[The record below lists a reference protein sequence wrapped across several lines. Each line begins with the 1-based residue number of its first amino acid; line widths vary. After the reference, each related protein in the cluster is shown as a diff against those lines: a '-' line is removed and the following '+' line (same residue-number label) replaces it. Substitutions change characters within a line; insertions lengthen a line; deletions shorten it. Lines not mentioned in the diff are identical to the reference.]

1 MSVIAYIGLGSNMG
15 DKTANCQTAVE
26 HLAEAGR
33 IVSVSSFYYTEP
45 VGYKEQEDFI
55 NAVAGLETNCSPS
68 ELLSICHAIE
78 DRLGRR
84 RTVRWGPRTVDL
96 DILLFGDLVV
106 NRPDLIIPHPLMALR
121 RFVLAPLVEIAPA
134 VRHPVLNKT
143 MIQLLGEL
151 QNSQTVMKLQARER
165 STMTPK
171 PDIRPARYIVTEGP
185 IGVGKTSLTMLLAEE
200 LGARLILE
208 QAEENPFLT
217 QFYKDPSRYRFQT
230 QMFFLLSRFSQ
241 QQEMAQPDLFSRI
254 TISDYLFDK
263 DRIFAYVNLDDN
275 ELPLYEQFY
284 KILEPKIV
292 QPDLVIFLQ
301 ADTDT
306 LLRRIKQRGRS
317 FEKEIGPDYIAAV
330 NEAYNQ
336 FFFRYTDTPLL
347 VINTSDIDF
356 VHRREDLDDLLK
368 QILGMKQGTQY
379 YVPRTRGK

>member
-1 MSVIAYIGLGSNMG
+1 M
-15 DKTANCQTAVE
+15 
-26 HLAEAGR
+26 
-33 IVSVSSFYYTEP
+33 
-45 VGYKEQEDFI
+45 
-55 NAVAGLETNCSPS
+55 
-68 ELLSICHAIE
+68 
-78 DRLGRR
+78 
-84 RTVRWGPRTVDL
+84 
-96 DILLFGDLVV
+96 
-106 NRPDLIIPHPLMALR
+106 
-121 RFVLAPLVEIAPA
+121 
-134 VRHPVLNKT
+134 
-143 MIQLLGEL
+143 
-151 QNSQTVMKLQARER
+151 
-165 STMTPK
+165 
-171 PDIRPARYIVTEGP
+171 RPARYIVTEGP
-185 IGVGKTSLTMLLAEE
+185 VGVGKTSLTSLLAEE

-208 QAEENPFLT
+208 QAEENPFLNN
-217 QFYKDPSRYRFQT
+217 FYKDPARYRFQT

-241 QQEMAQPDLFSRI
+241 QQEMVQPDLFTRI

-263 DRIFAYVNLDDN
+263 DRIFAYLTLDEN
-275 ELPLYEQFY
+275 ELALYEQFY

-317 FEKEIGPDYIAAV
+317 FEKEIGLDYIAAV

-379 YVPRTRGK
+379 YVPRTKKK

>member
-1 MSVIAYIGLGSNMG
+1 MTQ
-15 DKTANCQTAVE
+15 K
-26 HLAEAGR
+26 
-33 IVSVSSFYYTEP
+33 
-45 VGYKEQEDFI
+45 
-55 NAVAGLETNCSPS
+55 
-68 ELLSICHAIE
+68 
-78 DRLGRR
+78 
-84 RTVRWGPRTVDL
+84 L
-96 DILLFGDLVV
+96 DI
-106 NRPDLIIPHPLMALR
+106 
-121 RFVLAPLVEIAPA
+121 
-134 VRHPVLNKT
+134 
-143 MIQLLGEL
+143 
-151 QNSQTVMKLQARER
+151 R
-165 STMTPK
+165 S
-171 PDIRPARYIVTEGP
+171 ARYIVTEGP
-185 IGVGKTSLTMLLAEE
+185 VGVGKTSLTSLLAEE

-217 QFYKDPSRYRFQT
+217 QFYKDPARYRFQT

-241 QQEMAQPDLFSRI
+241 QQEMAQPDLFTRI

-263 DRIFAYVNLDDN
+263 DRIFAYLNLDEN
-275 ELPLYEQFY
+275 ELALYEQFY
-284 KILEPKIV
+284 RILEPKIV

-317 FEKEIGPDYIAAV
+317 FEKEIGLDYIAAV

-379 YVPRTRGK
+379 YVPRSRKK